1 MSNEMPL
8 TQPYAAQHAH
18 PNGPGDG
25 RPTAEQIVRDQNL
38 VAALPGTTIL
48 ITGCTSGIGIPT
60 ARALYLTGANIYITA
75 RNASKGQEIAASIS
89 TDPSRPVKVIEMSL
103 DSFASIRKA
112 AKQFLEQESK
122 LHVLINNAGVMATPE
137 GKTED
142 GFETQFGTNHLGHFL
157 LFQLLRPALFA
168 AATPERPARVV
179 AVSSTGHRNVKVL
192 DFENLDFEKS
202 PYHPVTA
209 YGNSKL
215 ANIYFAN
222 HLNRLYNAPNTGH
235 PIVGLSLHPGS
246 IETPLRRH
254 VEDTP
259 ILRQTLANPEY
270 QAQLKSAEQGAAT
283 TVWAAVGKEWTHR
296 GGVYLEDVGEAGPDE
311 GGAALWRTGY
321 SAAAFDPEAER
332 ELWVRSERWC
342 GVL

>member
-1 MSNEMPL
+1 MPRV
-8 TQPYAAQHAH
+8 QPYAAEHAH
-18 PNGPGDG
+18 RNGPGDA
-25 RPTAEQIVRDQNL
+25 RPTAEQVLRDQNL
-38 VAALPGTTIL
+38 LSALPGTTIL
-48 ITGCTSGIGIPT
+48 ITGSTSGIGIPT
-60 ARALYLTGANIYITA
+60 ARALYLTGATIYITA
-75 RNASKGQEIAASIS
+75 RTASKGHEIAASIS
-89 TDPSRPVKVIEMSL
+89 TDPARPVKVLEMSL
-103 DSFASIRKA
+103 DSFASIRSA

-157 LFQLLRPALFA
+157 LFQLLKPALLA

-179 AVSSTGHRNVKVL
+179 AVASTGHRNVKAL
-192 DFENLDFEKS
+192 DFENLNFEKA
-202 PYHPVTA
+202 PYNPVTA

-222 HLNRLYNAPNTGH
+222 HLNRLYNVPDSAH

-254 VEDTP
+254 MDDTP
-259 ILRQTLANPEY
+259 VLRKVLENPQY

-283 TVWAAVGKEWTHR
+283 TVWAAVGKEWSHR

-311 GGAALWRTGY
+311 GGEALWRAGY
-321 SAAAFDPEAER
+321 SAAAYNPEAER
-332 ELWVRSERWC
+332 ELWARSEGWC
-342 GVL
+342 GV